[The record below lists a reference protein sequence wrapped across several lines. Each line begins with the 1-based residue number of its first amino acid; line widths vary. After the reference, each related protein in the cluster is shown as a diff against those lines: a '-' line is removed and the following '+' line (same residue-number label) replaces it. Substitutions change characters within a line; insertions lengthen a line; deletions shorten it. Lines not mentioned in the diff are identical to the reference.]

1 LIFYSNTECPNTNC
15 SYFYDFLG
23 AVLWA
28 LIIQG
33 SKFHSKKIVADPHFS
48 VSSQYKKKTADPT
61 HNKGDPG
68 SLTIIAHDT
77 VPLVSVSRKTVRSL
91 LKISRQ
97 YLL

>member
-1 LIFYSNTECPNTNC
+1 MNC

-33 SKFHSKKIVADPHFS
+33 SKFHSKKNCGWPTRS

-61 HNKGDPG
+61 PNKDDPG
-68 SLTIIAHDT
+68 
-77 VPLVSVSRKTVRSL
+77 
-91 LKISRQ
+91 
-97 YLL
+97 